1 MAGILTHL
9 YTLVEETNICLDKL
23 NTWFLANKLTLN
35 VDKTCYIVFAPF
47 KNIVLS
53 DHNFQLSINNVILQ
67 QLRTCKYLGVMFDDE
82 LSWKPHIDFVLKK
95 IIKFTSIFY
104 KLRSILPNDCIKQIY
119 YALVYPHL
127 LYGVEIYA
135 NTFDNH
141 IDPLLKLNNKI
152 LRIGSVHILYNA
164 DGVGEWVKVL
174 LYCVIYGG
182 GGFDFC
188 YITLFKF
195 STYFIFY

>member
-1 MAGILTHL
+1 MFTHGRNL
-9 YTLVEETNICLDKL
+9 NTLVEETNICLDKL
-23 NTWFLANKLTLN
+23 NIWFLANKLTLN

-67 QLRTCKYLGVMFDDE
+67 QLRTCKYLGVTFDDE

-104 KLRSILPNDCIKQIY
+104 KLRSILTNDCIKQIY

-152 LRIGSVHILYNA
+152 LRITKTIPNNS
-164 DGVGEWVKVL
+164 
-174 LYCVIYGG
+174 
-182 GGFDFC
+182 
-188 YITLFKF
+188 
-195 STYFIFY
+195 